1 MTSEEVRKILKDPR
15 KQLKIAA
22 LSYVSLSEQEF
33 FVVWLR
39 YFAELTQEKAAERLP
54 KLYEESL
61 KIKPEKAIQE
71 YSIPPSSL
79 QRIEYRAIEKCRKAW
94 DGVYLVKWM
103 LKTQ

>member
-1 MTSEEVRKILKDPR
+1 MTADDVRKVLRDPR
-15 KQLKIAA
+15 KPAKIAA

-33 FVVWLR
+33 YVIWLR
-39 YFAELTQEKAAERLP
+39 YFNELTQEKAAERLP

-61 KIKPEKAIQE
+61 KIEPEQAQRE
-71 YSIPPSSL
+71 YNIPTSSL

-94 DGVYLVKWM
+94 DGIPFVRWI